1 MKIVAIRGKNL
12 ASLEGE
18 FVIDFT
24 VEPLCSAGIFAI
36 TGSTGAESQPCWMPY
51 AWPCLIV
58 RRV

>member
-12 ASLEGE
+12 AHWKANLLLTLPLSLY
-18 FVIDFT
+18 VRQ
-24 VEPLCSAGIFAI
+24 VYSPLQAVPEP
-36 TGSTGAESQPCWMPY
+36 ESQPCWMPY